1 MSKDELCRLGVP
13 SPSFALSLSLSL
25 IPRSSHAHYNKT
37 NKNPAVGS
45 PSALPFGLVMV
56 LSRFAP
62 LRPSLPLVLVVLSL
76 ARWNRRLRA

>member
-1 MSKDELCRLGVP
+1 MSKDELKVVWESHP
-13 SPSFALSLSLSL
+13 HLSLSL

-56 LSRFAP
+56 LSRFALSVRVRP
-62 LRPSLPLVLVVLSL
+62 FLRPSLSFS
-76 ARWNRRLRA
+76 WYYH

>member
-1 MSKDELCRLGVP
+1 MSKDELKVVWESHPHL
-13 SPSFALSLSLSL
+13 SPSL

-56 LSRFAP
+56 LSRFALSVP
-62 LRPSLPLVLVVLSL
+62 SSLRPSLSFS
-76 ARWNRRLRA
+76 WYYH

>member
-1 MSKDELCRLGVP
+1 MSKGELKVVWESHP
-13 SPSFALSLSLSL
+13 HLSLSL

-56 LSRFAP
+56 LSRFALSVP
-62 LRPSLPLVLVVLSL
+62 PSRSRGIIISPME
-76 ARWNRRLRA
+76 

>member
-1 MSKDELCRLGVP
+1 MSKDELKVVWESHP
-13 SPSFALSLSLSL
+13 HLSLSL

-56 LSRFAP
+56 LSRFALSVP
-62 LRPSLPLVLVVLSL
+62 LSLPLVLAVLSL